1 MGMVREYEDM
11 DKEYKD
17 TGKTGAHAGETDEL
31 LEQAQKPPLL
41 STQINAT
48 TDLSVCI
55 RPLCYDVVLGG
66 KHIASFNCPENAITV
81 YHAMRADFKG
91 DVYHV

>member
-1 MGMVREYEDM
+1 MKKEGRNEMGIVRESEDM
-11 DKEYKD
+11 QREINRIL
-17 TGKTGAHAGETDEL
+17 TAAGY
-31 LEQAQKPPLL
+31 EQLI

-66 KHIASFNCPENAITV
+66 KNIVSCNCPENAIII
-81 YHAMRADFKG
+81 YHAMCADFKG
-91 DVYHV
+91 EVWHG

>member
-1 MGMVREYEDM
+1 MGMVRESEDM
-11 DKEYKD
+11 QR
-17 TGKTGAHAGETDEL
+17 EL
-31 LEQAQKPPLL
+31 NEILEHAQKPPLL

-66 KHIASFNCPENAITV
+66 KNIVSCNCPENAITI

-91 DVYHV
+91 EVWHG

>member
-11 DKEYKD
+11 ERE
-17 TGKTGAHAGETDEL
+17 TAEMLKT
-31 LEQAQKPPLL
+31 AQRPPLL
-41 STQINAT
+41 STQINAA

-55 RPLCYDVVLGG
+55 RPLCYDVMLGG
-66 KHIASFNCPENAITV
+66 KHVVSLNCPENAITI

-91 DVYHV
+91 EIYHG